1 MNSKL
6 PRFKEETREVKTI
19 TPPWAESYERHT
31 KLFEMAAISLLEAT
45 KNQTQTAKLLRCK
58 FDLINRIMH
67 KAAKRG
73 IERRKAEDEKIRVLS
88 IDEKSFQRGHQYVTI
103 LSDSETGRVLEVCE
117 HRTLESRVNN

>member
-1 MNSKL
+1 
-6 PRFKEETREVKTI
+6 
-19 TPPWAESYERHT
+19 
-31 KLFEMAAISLLEAT
+31 
-45 KNQTQTAKLLRCK
+45 
-58 FDLINRIMH
+58 MH